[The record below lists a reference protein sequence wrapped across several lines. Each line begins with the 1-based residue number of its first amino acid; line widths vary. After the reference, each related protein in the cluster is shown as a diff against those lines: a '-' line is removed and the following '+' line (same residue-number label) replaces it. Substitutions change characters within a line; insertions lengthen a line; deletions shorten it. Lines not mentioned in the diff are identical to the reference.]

1 MFYELLTVVS
11 LHGCMLLIHC
21 LYNELFCFSNELV
34 SCTLWD
40 DYCVQFLEYLDQ
52 HENEGPIIVLLTNA
66 RIKEGQ
72 GIL

>member
-1 MFYELLTVVS
+1 MFYELLTVVL
-11 LHGCMLLIHC
+11 LHGYMLSIHC

-34 SCTLWD
+34 LCTLWD
-40 DYCVQFLEYLDQ
+40 DYCVQFMECLDQ
-52 HENEGPIIVLLTNA
+52 HENEGPIIMLLTNA

>member
-1 MFYELLTVVS
+1 MFYELLMVVS

-21 LYNELFCFSNELV
+21 LYNELFFFSNKLV
-34 SCTLWD
+34 SFTLLD

-52 HENEGPIIVLLTNA
+52 HETERPIIVLLTNA